1 MNLNQARIPTIA
13 TALMLSSCTGWFFS
27 GYDTI
32 DRSQPV
38 ALVETTGGVE
48 FGATTEFGI
57 LTLGRTAQD
66 GPCRVHYFLGP
77 TPIVEDG
84 TVKPSGAMFCRADID
99 LKTQS
104 VRVLDRNVT
113 REDEILAMWTPDGT
127 SLEIVD
133 VELAA
138 SQGVQG
144 DVLLDPGKELPAGAA
159 LFVSHKGHLMFVGLI
174 SGRARLQ
181 GAPGAGDYYVFAGLD
196 RVREMLA
203 VPEVHPTDYETKF
216 RPDNIRV
223 QKPVQ
228 PGPNK

>member
-1 MNLNQARIPTIA
+1 VNPNSARLTTIA
-13 TALMLSSCTGWFFS
+13 AALLLSSCSGWFFS

-84 TVKPSGAMFCRADID
+84 SLRPSGASFCRADID

-113 REDEILAMWTPDGT
+113 RDDDIVAMWTPDGT
-127 SLEIVD
+127 SLEVVD

-138 SQGVQG
+138 VQGVQG
-144 DVLLDPGKELPAGAA
+144 DVLVDPGRELPAGAA
-159 LFVSHKGHLMFVGLI
+159 LFVDIKGSMQFVGLV
-174 SGRARLQ
+174 SGRASLQ

-216 RPDNIRV
+216 RPDNITV
-223 QKPVQ
+223 QKPAL
-228 PGPNK
+228 PGAGK

>member
-1 MNLNQARIPTIA
+1 MNPTCARIHTIA
-13 TALMLSSCTGWFFS
+13 AALLLSSCSGWLFS

-32 DRSQPV
+32 DRTKPV

-77 TPIVEDG
+77 TPMIEDG
-84 TVKPSGAMFCRADID
+84 VLRPSSAGFCRADID

-113 REDEILAMWTPDGT
+113 RDDEILAMWTPDGT
-127 SLEIVD
+127 NLMTVD
-133 VELAA
+133 VGLAA
-138 SQGVQG
+138 VSGVQG
-144 DVLLDPGKELPAGAA
+144 DVLRDPGCELPAGAA
-159 LFVSHKGHLMFVGLI
+159 LFVVDDGNMLFVGLV

-181 GAPGAGDYYVFAGLD
+181 GTSNPGDYYVFSGFD
-196 RVREMLA
+196 RIREMLA

-216 RPDNIRV
+216 RPDNITV
-223 QKPVQ
+223 QKPAQ
-228 PGPNK
+228 PSTGK

>member
-1 MNLNQARIPTIA
+1 MNPNSARLTTIA
-13 TALMLSSCTGWFFS
+13 CPLLLGSCSSWFFS

-84 TVKPSGAMFCRADID
+84 ALRPSGTSFCRADID

-113 REDEILAMWTPDGT
+113 RDDDIVAMWTPDGT
-127 SLEIVD
+127 SLEVVD

-138 SQGVQG
+138 VQGVQG
-144 DVLLDPGKELPAGAA
+144 DVLVDPGRELPAGAA
-159 LFVSHKGHLMFVGLI
+159 LFVDNKGSMQFVGLV
-174 SGRARLQ
+174 SGRASLQ
-181 GAPGAGDYYVFAGLD
+181 GAPGAGNYYVFAGLD

-216 RPDNIRV
+216 RPDNITV
-223 QKPVQ
+223 QKPALPEV
-228 PGPNK
+228 GK